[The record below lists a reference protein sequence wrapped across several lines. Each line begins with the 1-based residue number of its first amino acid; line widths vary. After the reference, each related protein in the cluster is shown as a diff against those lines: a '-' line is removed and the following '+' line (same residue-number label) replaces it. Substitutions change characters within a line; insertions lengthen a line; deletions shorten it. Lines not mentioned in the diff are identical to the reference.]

1 MENRKNINVLI
12 VGSANTDMVV
22 RTDHLPRPGETVLGG
37 AFMMNQGGKGAN
49 QAVAAA
55 RLGADVGFI
64 CKTGN
69 DMFGI
74 ANRQQFAK
82 EGIDTRFVFVD
93 EENPSGIALISVD
106 QRAEN
111 TIVVAS
117 GANANLL
124 PVDIA
129 RAETVFDECDII
141 LVQLETPMAT
151 VEYVVAEGAK
161 RGKRVV
167 LNPAP
172 AAPLSKGLLKNLYLI
187 TPNET
192 EASLISGIPVSG
204 EEGAL
209 AAAHK
214 IREMGV
220 QNVIVTL
227 GSHGALICNDR
238 FEEVIPAY
246 RVEAVDTTAAGDVF
260 NAAVVVALSEGKDLY
275 EAVRFANRASAL
287 SVTRM
292 GAQPS
297 APYRSEVYSFKH

>member
-1 MENRKNINVLI
+1 MEKQRRIDVLVI
-12 VGSANTDMVV
+12 GSANTDMVV
-22 RTDHLPRPGETVLGG
+22 CTDHLPRPGETVLGG

-55 RLGADVGFI
+55 RLGAEVGFV

-74 ANRQQFAK
+74 ANRQQYAQ
-82 EGIDTRFVFVD
+82 EGIDTRFIFVD

-124 PVDIA
+124 PLDIA
-129 RAETVFDECDII
+129 RAEKVLDECNII
-141 LVQLETPMAT
+141 LIQLEVPMAT

-172 AAPLSKGLLKNLYLI
+172 AATLSKELLKNLYLI
-187 TPNET
+187 TPNEA

-204 EEGAL
+204 EEGAW
-209 AAAHK
+209 AAARK

-220 QNVIVTL
+220 ENVVVTL
-227 GSHGALICNDR
+227 GSHGALIYNDR
-238 FEEVIPAY
+238 YEEVIPAY

-260 NAAVVVALSEGKDLY
+260 KFHGVYKTGNFMDSFAIFFFRVDVWVVVEYCDI
-275 EAVRFANRASAL
+275 EIF
-287 SVTRM
+287 
-292 GAQPS
+292 
-297 APYRSEVYSFKH
+297 